1 MIHSAV
7 ILAFSSSTH
16 HSQLTYNRPH
26 TMLPALG
33 KPLVVRMMDFLHRA
47 GIDHFDVIV
56 GEQEG
61 ALVSYLSAHWLPN
74 VELEFVLKPA
84 EATLPA
90 VLTEIARR
98 HDEPF
103 FIASYNSFL
112 HPNFPRRL
120 MKHYTET
127 RLTCDSLILSGASSP
142 LSRGPQNFYAHTDGH
157 SVVKISSVPP
167 AGRAL
172 ALIDFALCGRDF
184 TRYLATFPPIAVGA
198 PDKSLIQIISDYL
211 YTGHPVSIVEAAWT
225 LQIQTDE
232 DLLTLNKY
240 LLSES
245 QDAHILSELPGTV
258 QIIPPV
264 RIDPQVS
271 IGQRACL
278 GPNVYLERGSSVGN
292 DAVVRNAM
300 ILDHAIVPAGE
311 RVDNAI
317 IAPRA
322 RIPAVDVRS
331 RS

>member
-1 MIHSAV
+1 LIHSAV
-7 ILAFSSSTH
+7 ILAFSSSSH
-16 HSQLTYNRPH
+16 QSQLTYNRPH

-33 KPLVVRMMDFLHRA
+33 KPLVVRMMDFLYRA
-47 GIDHFDVIV
+47 GINHFDVIV
-56 GEQEG
+56 GAQEG
-61 ALVSYLSAHWLPN
+61 ALVSYLSAHWLPD
-74 VELEFVLKPA
+74 VELEFVVKPA
-84 EATLPA
+84 ESTLSA
-90 VLTEIARR
+90 ALKDIAQRY
-98 HDEPF
+98 DQPF

-112 HPNFPRRL
+112 HANFPRRL
-120 MKHYTET
+120 IKHYTET
-127 RLTCDSLILSGASSP
+127 LPTCDSLVLSGTSSP
-142 LSRGPQNFYAHTDGH
+142 LSQATQNFYAYTDGH
-157 SVVKISSVPP
+157 SVVKISNIPP

-172 ALIDFALCGRDF
+172 ALIDFALCGHDF
-184 TRYLATFPPIAVGA
+184 THYLATLPPVPVGA
-198 PDKSLIQIISDYL
+198 PDKSLIQIITDYL
-211 YTGHPVSIVEAAWT
+211 YTGHLVSIVEAAWT
-225 LQIQTDE
+225 LQVQTDE

-271 IGQRACL
+271 IGQHACL
-278 GPNVYLERGSSVGN
+278 GPNVYLERGSSIGN

-317 IAPRA
+317 VAPRA